1 MVLCDYVRVHDHRR
15 LGAAHVSIVVLLN
28 GVPVRKQG
36 TRYFAIPRT
45 LGLADRIAQ
54 ASHSMLEGNKWQAIM
69 RQPLGGHVI
78 CNQKRADA
86 RRAARWARTVVR
98 ARFT

>member
-1 MVLCDYVRVHDHRR
+1 MVITTLF
-15 LGAAHVSIVVLLN
+15 GM
-28 GVPVRKQG
+28 PVRKAG
-36 TRYFAIPRT
+36 TRYFAVPRPQ
-45 LGLADRIAQ
+45 GLADRIAQ
-54 ASHSMLEGNKWQAIM
+54 ASHSMIDGNRWQAIM

-86 RRAARWARTVVR
+86 RRAAYWRRTVIK